1 MWGNM
6 DGPRDYHTKW
16 SKSDKDKYHVIL
28 LICATWKMQMNLLQN
43 RNRATDIENKQMYG
57 CKRRK
62 DEMDELGI
70 WD

>member
-1 MWGNM
+1 
-6 DGPRDYHTKW
+6 
-16 SKSDKDKYHVIL
+16 
-28 LICATWKMQMNLLQN
+28 MQMTLLQN

-57 CKRRK
+57 CQRRK